1 MLNSKFAF
9 FIVTALA
16 LSTSACTVR
25 GGGKAGRSTYASDDR
40 HGVSA
45 GWESLGRRTVDG
57 RHDRD
62 SMFAARQGK
71 FDQLMFR
78 VSRSDVAIRD
88 VVVVFGNGTTFSPG
102 TQLVFDQGSNSR
114 VIDLPGDT
122 RTIQRIDFRY
132 GNLPGSGRADVEVF
146 GR

>member
-1 MLNSKFAF
+1 MLDSRLVL
-9 FIVTALA
+9 IVLTTLA
-16 LSTSACTVR
+16 LSSSACTVR
-25 GGGKAGRSTYASDDR
+25 SGGHAHGNYAGDDR
-40 HGVSA
+40 RAVAG

-71 FDQLMFR
+71 FQQIMFR

-114 VIDLPGDT
+114 VIDLPGDS

-132 GNLPGSGRADVEVF
+132 GNLPGGGRADVEVF